1 MVVNVSEEPAS
12 STHKTAA
19 VSTGIQGSLFTLTA
33 VFAVAPHKL
42 QTPLNIGFVDAK
54 TE

>member
-19 VSTGIQGSLFTLTA
+19 FSTRLQGSLFTLTA
-33 VFAVAPHKL
+33 VFGTAPYKL
-42 QTPLNIGFVDAK
+42 QTPLNTGFVVAT